1 MHAEPSFMDRGDKMA
16 RYYFHIIAGEL
27 GLVPDTQGAEFTD
40 LAAAHQRAVRIM
52 YAAFNSVDDV
62 QDWSGWRIK
71 VVNAN
76 GRSVLTVLFRSGPT
90 KRFQGSLVSP
100 GLTSQ

>member
-1 MHAEPSFMDRGDKMA
+1 MA
-16 RYYFHIIAGEL
+16 RYYFHIIAGEF
-27 GLVPDTQGAEFTD
+27 GLIPDTVGAEFID

-52 YAAFNSVDDV
+52 YATFNSVDDV
-62 QDWSGWRIK
+62 QDWSDWRVK
-71 VVNAN
+71 VVNGN

-90 KRFQGSLVSP
+90 KRFQGSLVRP